1 MTHFDRIERMI
12 VGQKAN
18 GGPNKL
24 AKGKEITSEYLRE
37 LPSRHDWF
45 DVRVADEDIAKQ
57 MELIKPHELERFSYP
72 LLLGQFAIEHQC
84 CAPHLRQQYQWI
96 RFRMQYPHQD
106 LYPIQYERCDLD
118 FLVHLYALQKNLQ
131 LLQYLHQH
139 GR

>member
-1 MTHFDRIERMI
+1 MELKRYRQDLNDQIRIFDNDAFDRIERMI

-57 MELIKPHELERFSYP
+57 MELIKLSLQQKRQEAEEL
-72 LLLGQFAIEHQC
+72 
-84 CAPHLRQQYQWI
+84 
-96 RFRMQYPHQD
+96 
-106 LYPIQYERCDLD
+106 YEVKKRKMTQGDELPP
-118 FLVHLYALQKNLQ
+118 
-131 LLQYLHQH
+131 
-139 GR
+139 